1 MHNSYVCAIVETTDQ
16 YRISLRWNKTPGKI
30 TQINS
35 KLFDFERYD
44 DK

>member
-1 MHNSYVCAIVETTDQ
+1 MHTSYVCAIVETTDQ
-16 YRISLRWNKTPGKI
+16 YGIKHPGKI